1 MLEVP
6 AKHVVIL
13 VVDDHALFRE
23 GVARLLQAEAD
34 FEIVQAGTIEDAL
47 ATLGQKHI
55 DVILL
60 DFDLGARDGTH
71 FLRLAKQQGFD
82 GKVLVVTAGVFQEEA
97 AALLQAGV
105 SGILMKHESVASLG
119 EEIRNIMAGKVWFNE
134 AMLQRAME
142 AKPKRSRSA
151 AGPQFTHRERQ
162 VLSGVYEGLAN
173 KEIASGLGITES
185 SVKGILQQLFSK
197 TGTHSR
203 SQLVRLTLE
212 RYRDQL

>member
-1 MLEVP
+1 MLEVQ
-6 AKHVVIL
+6 AKRVVIL

-23 GVARLLQAEAD
+23 GVARLLQAEPD
-34 FEIVQAGTIEDAL
+34 FEIVQAGTIEDAF
-47 ATLGQKHI
+47 AALGQKHI

-105 SGILMKHESVASLG
+105 SGILMKHESVAALG
-119 EEIRNIMAGKVWFNE
+119 DGIRNIMAGKVWFNE

-142 AKPKRSRSA
+142 AKPKRSRTSA
-151 AGPQFTHRERQ
+151 SPQFTHRERQ

>member
-1 MLEVP
+1 MLEVQ
-6 AKHVVIL
+6 AKRVVIL

-23 GVARLLQAEAD
+23 GVARLLQTEPD

-47 ATLGQKHI
+47 ATLGQKHV

-119 EEIRNIMAGKVWFNE
+119 DGIRNIMAGKVWFNE

-142 AKPKRSRSA
+142 AKPKRSRTSA
-151 AGPQFTHRERQ
+151 SPQFTHRERQ